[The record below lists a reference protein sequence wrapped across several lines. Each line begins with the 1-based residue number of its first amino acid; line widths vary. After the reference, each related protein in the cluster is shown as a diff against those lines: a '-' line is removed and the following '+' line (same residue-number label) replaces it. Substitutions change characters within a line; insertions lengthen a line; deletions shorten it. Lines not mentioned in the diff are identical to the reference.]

1 MHKSDKRR
9 DRLMKK
15 TKQNIEEQEAL
26 LEEYAEVIKRI
37 DGFKPEEAT
46 REVLEFYSLMLK
58 VK

>member
-1 MHKSDKRR
+1 
-9 DRLMKK
+9 MKK